1 MELLKFSDLCYF
13 YLAVKISTFATRMR
27 LSFSTLSSILFIIF
41 LPFFLFFS
49 FLRTGRTE
57 DSKDFIATLVV
68 YIRTHRCWRE
78 FLRCR
83 GGHRFKY
90 FFFFFFFFINCHV
103 NIPFDIFI
111 PRSFFFFPLSSLS
124 SLAWLGLQLTKRG
137 A

>member
-1 MELLKFSDLCYF
+1 
-13 YLAVKISTFATRMR
+13 MR

-83 GGHRFKY
+83 GGHRSKY
-90 FFFFFFFFINCHV
+90 FFFLFFFINCHV

-111 PRSFFFFPLSSLS
+111 PRSFFFPSPLYPRSLGSVCNSRSAVRDAVSS
-124 SLAWLGLQLTKRG
+124 WRRKWRNRG
-137 A
+137 

>member
-1 MELLKFSDLCYF
+1 
-13 YLAVKISTFATRMR
+13 MR

-83 GGHRFKY
+83 GGHRSKY
-90 FFFFFFFFINCHV
+90 FFFLFFFINCHV

-111 PRSFFFFPLSSLS
+111 PRSFFFSPLLS
-124 SLAWLGLQLTKRG
+124 VLARLARFATHEARCVMQFRVGGGSGGIEDEDVDKG
-137 A
+137 G